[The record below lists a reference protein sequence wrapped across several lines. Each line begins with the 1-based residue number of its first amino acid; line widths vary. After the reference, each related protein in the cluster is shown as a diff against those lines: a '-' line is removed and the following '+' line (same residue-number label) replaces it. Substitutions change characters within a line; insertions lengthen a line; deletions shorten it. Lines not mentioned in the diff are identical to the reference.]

1 MEVPM
6 FRRSHAV
13 IPRSTTHLAKRLA
26 QPFFRRKLLHATRV
40 LWPTLVALTFASVAH
55 AQGTMDFSG
64 AQTLMGTFKTFAIYA
79 GAVICFG
86 GLIFAGIR
94 MMSGRFQDAIPG
106 LIRRAV
112 WCRAC
117 SDRVLAGLAHSL
129 ANRCEVAMH
138 TTKRGEPLPIN
149 QALNR
154 PRAKLGL
161 DLTAWMAIAFVCV
174 TVFLVGFRILAIVS
188 FPMMAGG
195 AWLIVRKHPKM
206 FQLWGLSLNQ
216 KSYYDPRKQ

>member
-1 MEVPM
+1 MIRQSTAL
-6 FRRSHAV
+6 RR
-13 IPRSTTHLAKRLA
+13 PNRLA
-26 QPFFRRKLLHATRV
+26 NRKASPFSKQSLAHAFRVMAPALF
-40 LWPTLVALTFASVAH
+40 ALTFASVAH

-106 LIRRAV
+106 LFGALFG
-112 WCRAC
+112 AG
-117 SDRVLAGLAHSL
+117 VLGWGAGWISSL
-129 ANRCEVAMH
+129 PGQSFGGRTAM
-138 TTKRGEPLPIN
+138 TKRGEPSPIN

-154 PRAKLGL
+154 PRARLGL
-161 DLTAWMAIAFVCV
+161 DLSAWMAIVFVCV
-174 TVFLVGFRILAIVS
+174 TVFLVGFRLLAMLA
-188 FPMMAGG
+188 FPTLAVG